1 MTVATLGG
9 RSVDLDK
16 LKQLIEILEESGLSE
31 LEIEEEGSRIRLQK
45 PIAVSAP
52 LPVAP
57 PVYAAPP
64 KAPAPED
71 DPPVTA
77 SQATKDAIVDDGLVT
92 IDAPMVGV
100 FYSSPSP
107 EDDAFVK
114 PGDQISVDQTI
125 CIVEAMKLMNEVTSK
140 IRGEIV
146 RILVDNAEPVEFG
159 QPLFAVRPLD

>member
-1 MTVATLGG
+1 
-9 RSVDLDK
+9 VDLEK

-31 LEIEEEGSRIRLQK
+31 LEMEEEGSRIRLQK
-45 PIAVSAP
+45 PNAAPAP

-57 PVYAAPP
+57 PVHIAPP
-64 KAPAPED
+64 QASASAADPIDDAP
-71 DPPVTA
+71 VSA
-77 SQATKDAIVDDGLVT
+77 SQAAKDAIVDDGLVT

-146 RILVDNAEPVEFG
+146 RVLVDNAEPVEFG